1 MAGRSASRCDL
12 QPCVKRCGRDQNY
25 SAGVPVGT
33 DFAKLLPPAH
43 EGPVDFVRDIQP
55 IFRQH
60 CYDCHSADHEDGGV
74 NLGIRDRALQGGH
87 DGPIFE
93 VGSSA
98 NSRLIHLVAAVDSKS
113 IMPPETGGLSKQ
125 EIGLLRAWI
134 DQGAVWPN
142 GTDVADPREEKAK
155 THWAFQTSAGSGR
168 AC

>member
-1 MAGRSASRCDL
+1 
-12 QPCVKRCGRDQNY
+12 
-25 SAGVPVGT
+25 
-33 DFAKLLPPAH
+33 
-43 EGPVDFVRDIQP
+43 
-55 IFRQH
+55 
-60 CYDCHSADHEDGGV
+60 V

-93 VGSSA
+93 VGSSVH
-98 NSRLIHLVAAVDSKS
+98 SRLIHLVAAVDSKS

-155 THWAFQTSAGSGR
+155 THWAFKRLQEVAVPAVNGTSWPQTPVDHFIRPAADSGR
-168 AC
+168 SRRFLYCGRERSNGCDH